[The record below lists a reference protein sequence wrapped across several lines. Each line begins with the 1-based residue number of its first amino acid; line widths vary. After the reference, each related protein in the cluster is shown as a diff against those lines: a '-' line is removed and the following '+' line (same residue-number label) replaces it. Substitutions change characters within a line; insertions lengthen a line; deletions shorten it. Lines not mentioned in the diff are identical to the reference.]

1 MSSGVKSGGE
11 ALALLLAGSS
21 GRGLQ
26 AGSEH
31 TRSSSMGQLTILQS
45 FGMAL
50 GWDQKAG
57 PGMGEPKGETVRPT
71 ERALNRKLSRDPEKQ

>member
-1 MSSGVKSGGE
+1 MLLENGTHWAAVARVSMSSGVKSGGE
-11 ALALLLAGSS
+11 ALVLLLAGSS

-45 FGMAL
+45 V
-50 GWDQKAG
+50 WDGAG
-57 PGMGEPKGETVRPT
+57 VGSKG
-71 ERALNRKLSRDPEKQ
+71 RARYGGTQG